1 MWYYNRMRLKDKIL
15 KFFEKG
21 QIHFKSFGALIAS
34 ISDRLDEDVKD
45 VSSCI
50 NKLLAEGVIIE
61 SGKRALTLSK
71 NLGYFIGEICGNAK
85 GYAFVKPLDDD
96 KEDCFIAAKDLRGA
110 LDNDKVLYKILG
122 DHAEVIKILKRAN
135 SSLVGAVCDE
145 KSINEKHKKAKS
157 KGKFVIADNDKFSK
171 PIFIP
176 ERELRGAKIGD
187 KVVVDL
193 TYQPENSHET
203 PCGRVM
209 EILNGNEVENAIE
222 GVLVEHNIPK
232 TFSTETI
239 NEAENLFVNWEKEK
253 EKRVDLTKKVIFTI
267 DGADAKDLDDAISI
281 EKTKDGY
288 ELGVHIADVGQFV
301 QIDTPLDEEAFYRAT
316 SVYFPNKV
324 YPMLP
329 KKLSNDLCS
338 LNANEPKLAL
348 SVIMNVDETGN
359 VKNYRIFESI
369 IKSMQRLTY
378 DQAYSFLNGD
388 KNSGVV
394 QEVGNAL
401 SQMIKLSEILSTKR
415 KNAGALD
422 FDIPECEF
430 EFDES
435 GNVVDVKGRERNKSH
450 KLIENFMVLCNE
462 TVAKCFAALEMPFVY
477 RVHECP
483 IKTKFDEVVTLINGM
498 GAKLKF
504 EKKITPVYVQ
514 NILKSLEKEDYYDI
528 ASKLILRALEKA
540 VYSPECEGHFGLAL
554 DYYCHF
560 TSPIRRYPDLTIH
573 RIIKSIL
580 SLNEDNIIKSE
591 QLNLLKNKI
600 KLKNQYELEEFVYDS
615 SLRSSERERNADEAE
630 RDVDDIYKAQIM
642 SSHIGEIFEARV
654 SGVANFG
661 IFVELENT
669 SEGLIKL
676 ELLPEDDY
684 NYDSKQL
691 ALLGKKHKFKIGDKL
706 KVKVLAANPTLKRID
721 FALANE

>member
-1 MWYYNRMRLKDKIL
+1 MRLKDKIL

-21 QIHFKSFGALIAS
+21 QIHFKSFGALIAL

-50 NKLLAEGVIIE
+50 NKLLADGVIIE

-85 GYAFVKPLDDD
+85 GYAFVKPLDGD

-145 KSINEKHKKAKS
+145 KSINEKHKKVKS

-301 QIDTPLDEEAFYRAT
+301 QIDTHLDEEAFYRAT

-378 DQAYSFLNGD
+378 DQAYSYLNGD

-435 GNVVDVKGRERNKSH
+435 GNVVDVKRRERNKSH

-462 TVAKCFAALEMPFVY
+462 TVAKCFATLEMPFVY

-504 EKKITPVYVQ
+504 EKKITPIYVQ

-642 SSHIGEIFEARV
+642 SSHIGEIFEAKV

-721 FALANE
+721 FALENE

>member
-1 MWYYNRMRLKDKIL
+1 M
-15 KFFEKG
+15 
-21 QIHFKSFGALIAS
+21 
-34 ISDRLDEDVKD
+34 
-45 VSSCI
+45 
-50 NKLLAEGVIIE
+50 IIE
-61 SGKRALTLSK
+61 SGKRALTLSN

-85 GYAFVKPLDDD
+85 GYAFVKPLDGD

-301 QIDTPLDEEAFYRAT
+301 QIDTHLDEEAFYRAT

-378 DQAYSFLNGD
+378 DQAYSYLNGD

-435 GNVVDVKGRERNKSH
+435 GNVVEVKRRERNKSH

-504 EKKITPVYVQ
+504 EKKITPIYVQ

>member
-1 MWYYNRMRLKDKIL
+1 M
-15 KFFEKG
+15 
-21 QIHFKSFGALIAS
+21 
-34 ISDRLDEDVKD
+34 
-45 VSSCI
+45 
-50 NKLLAEGVIIE
+50 LAEGVIIE
-61 SGKRALTLSK
+61 SGKRALTLSN

-85 GYAFVKPLDDD
+85 GYAFVKPLDGD

-301 QIDTPLDEEAFYRAT
+301 QIDTHLDEEAFYRAT

-378 DQAYSFLNGD
+378 DQAYSYLNGD

-435 GNVVDVKGRERNKSH
+435 GNVVEVKRRERNKSH

-504 EKKITPVYVQ
+504 EKKITPIYVQ

>member
-50 NKLLAEGVIIE
+50 NKLLTEGVIIE

-85 GYAFVKPLDDD
+85 GYAFVKPLDGD

-301 QIDTPLDEEAFYRAT
+301 QIDTHLDEEAFYRAT

-378 DQAYSFLNGD
+378 DQAYSYLNGD

-394 QEVGNAL
+394 QEVGSAL

-435 GNVVDVKGRERNKSH
+435 GNVVDVKRRERNKSH

-504 EKKITPVYVQ
+504 EKKITPIYVQ
-514 NILKSLEKEDYYDI
+514 NILKSLEKEEYYDI

-642 SSHIGEIFEARV
+642 SSHIGEIFEAKV

-721 FALANE
+721 FALENQ